1 MREMS
6 PRFPVSRLAAL
17 ALLLGGAAVVGG
29 CSHSGEL
36 VVDEGVGITAVRT
49 SCPAVGLA
57 DYTGDIT
64 LFQNPGARDAGSVDI
79 SAAMTDVRGH
89 CDQSP
94 NEFKKKKERIVP
106 GELVHSTVTFKV
118 VARRP
123 DPAGARDVVLPYFVT
138 VLRGGTSVTA
148 KRIGTVT
155 LHFADGQLR
164 TEATAQGQAVID
176 KASATLAR
184 RYRDQI
190 TQKRKAGEAD
200 AAVDPL
206 ADPTVQ
212 AAVSRASFEV
222 LVGFQLTQD
231 QLAYNATR

>member
-1 MREMS
+1 MIHRS
-6 PRFPVSRLAAL
+6 FSALPVAGALVLAGGM
-17 ALLLGGAAVVGG
+17 LLGG

-49 SCPAVGLA
+49 SCPAVGIA

-64 LFQNPGARDAGSVDI
+64 LFQQPAARTSGDMDV
-79 SAAMTDVRGH
+79 SAEMTDVRAH
-89 CDQSP
+89 CDQKP
-94 NEFKKKKERIVP
+94 TDYRRKHQRIIP
-106 GELVHSTVTFKV
+106 GELVHSDVSFRV
-118 VARRP
+118 VARRA
-123 DPAGARDVVLPYFVT
+123 DAAGPRDVTLPYFVT
-138 VLRGGTSVTA
+138 VIRGDNSVTA

-164 TEATAQGQAVID
+164 TEATASGEAIID

-184 RYRDQI
+184 RYRDMI

-206 ADPTVQ
+206 ADPEVQ
-212 AAVSRASFEV
+212 AAVKRASFEV
-222 LVGFQLTQD
+222 LVGFQLTDD